1 MKTQESDFFVDK
13 AIAKYQALSKN
24 EKTMIHLSIIV
35 FLAIYIVGEAYNG
48 GEVLGKF
55 LYDINN

>member
-1 MKTQESDFFVDK
+1 MKTQENEFFVDK
-13 AIAKYQALSKN
+13 AIAKYKALSKN
-24 EKTMIHLSIIV
+24 EKTMINLSIIV
-35 FLAIYIVGEAYNG
+35 FLAIYTVGKFYNG

>member
-1 MKTQESDFFVDK
+1 MKTQENEFFVDK
-13 AIAKYQALSKN
+13 AIAKYQTLSKN

-35 FLAIYIVGEAYNG
+35 FLAIYIVGKAYNG

-55 LYDINN
+55 LYNINN